1 MACSPSIFS
10 DKITNVIIRYSM
22 KEEREIKLLINQ
34 KHYGFMNLQSGFVAR
49 YILAKIANLM
59 IIHPIKEKREKKL

>member
-1 MACSPSIFS
+1 
-10 DKITNVIIRYSM
+10 M

>member
-1 MACSPSIFS
+1 
-10 DKITNVIIRYSM
+10 M

-59 IIHPIKEKREKKL
+59 IIHPIKEKREKNFKKSARIMDKGINT